1 MLAETGVK
9 SERLRPQAK
18 GKLGKPEVNRSETWS
33 AVDDDTL
40 KDDENDDG
48 NDSDAESVASDASD
62 ASSALGLAGERKD
75 DDSSDDEAAAFAA
88 REKAMLRGKGRPEK
102 GKASGGK
109 FERKSFDGQRAG
121 AIGKSPRGKGRDRPA
136 PYSKD
141 RPPHMKGGPKGA
153 KGKGRWQEKEKPV
166 RALSPP
172 TLPEAKEG
180 SMRTIKKE
188 GFSKFHR
195 SAGGKKQPNMAAR
208 MDVLLE
214 KIRRSK

>member
-1 MLAETGVK
+1 M
-9 SERLRPQAK
+9 
-18 GKLGKPEVNRSETWS
+18 NRSETWS

-40 KDDENDDG
+40 KDEDDG
-48 NDSDAESVASDASD
+48 AESDAESVASDASD
-62 ASSALGLAGERKD
+62 ASSALGLAGDRRDEE
-75 DDSSDDEAAAFAA
+75 DSSDDEAAAFAA
-88 REKAMLRGKGRPEK
+88 REKAMLRGKRPDTK
-102 GKASGGK
+102 GKPAGGK
-109 FERKSFDGQRAG
+109 FEKRSFDGQRAG

-141 RPPHMKGGPKGA
+141 RPPHMKGNGGPNGP

-172 TLPEAKEG
+172 VLPDAKEG

-195 SAGGKKQPNMAAR
+195 SASGKKQPNMAAR